1 MVISQVIIA
10 ITILKEQIVQNENE
24 YKEYCKQYNK
34 AQRDMIECGNKKKD
48 LLKLI
53 KELEDKI
60 VAENIFINVSCVE
73 GFGILT
79 QPELVAISTGI
90 DKTDYREYGDY
101 PRWIDLERIVKDV
114 INIKKKYPLWKLE
127 SVKKSGQYD
136 TMPPQNFYKY
146 TYETEEGNYFTCGG
160 VEIINS

>member
-24 YKEYCKQYNK
+24 YKQYCKQYNK

-60 VAENIFINVSCVE
+60 VAENIFVNVSCV
-73 GFGILT
+73 
-79 QPELVAISTGI
+79 
-90 DKTDYREYGDY
+90 
-101 PRWIDLERIVKDV
+101 
-114 INIKKKYPLWKLE
+114 
-127 SVKKSGQYD
+127 
-136 TMPPQNFYKY
+136 
-146 TYETEEGNYFTCGG
+146 
-160 VEIINS
+160 